1 MFLPLMGLLKIW
13 WIHCGGVLLRP
24 PPPHS
29 MISSAAYLAC
39 PGPRPSEIRVLAFLR
54 ILLSCFSSLLVHVRC
69 VLVSVFVFS
78 IFVLLQ
84 VTYTAAAAAVYM
96 CYVMRRSVF
105 LPLKCSKDVES
116 DKGDINMQLRCFVR
130 RVKQW
135 CEVLVF
141 RSEEEKMTHLSER

>member
-1 MFLPLMGLLKIW
+1 M
-13 WIHCGGVLLRP
+13 
-24 PPPHS
+24 
-29 MISSAAYLAC
+29 C
-39 PGPRPSEIRVLAFLR
+39 PCKRFRLFDICFAPSYID
-54 ILLSCFSSLLVHVRC
+54 
-69 VLVSVFVFS
+69 
-78 IFVLLQ
+78 
-84 VTYTAAAAAVYM
+84 YTAAAAAVYM